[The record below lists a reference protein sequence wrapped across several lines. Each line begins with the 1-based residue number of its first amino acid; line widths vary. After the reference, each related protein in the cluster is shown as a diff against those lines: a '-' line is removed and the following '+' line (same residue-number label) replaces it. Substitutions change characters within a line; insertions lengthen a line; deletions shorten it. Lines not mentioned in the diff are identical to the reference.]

1 MSTLFV
7 NNLNTASGTTITIPT
22 GKTLV
27 GTDTA
32 SIKAPGSIIQVVN
45 AVNNT
50 HASYSSGSWTATDIS
65 CQITPKF
72 NTSKILVMI
81 TGTIRAYNN
90 GGADARGAW
99 RIYRQIGGGS
109 WGQVGTHQM
118 THRAYDYGSSGRLDD
133 IPYHLQYLDSPATTS
148 VVGYKLYGYK
158 EAGNAIEQNPDGDD
172 ETYTT
177 LMEVAQ

>member
-1 MSTLFV
+1 MSTLSV
-7 NNLNTASGTTITIPT
+7 DIIQGQTTAANVKFP
-22 GKTLV
+22 
-27 GTDTA
+27 A
-32 SIKAPGSIIQVVN
+32 GSVVQVVN

-50 HASYSSGSWTATDIS
+50 HASYTSASWTATDIS

-81 TGTIRAYNN
+81 TGTIRTYNN
-90 GGADARGAW
+90 SSNDARGAW

-118 THRAYDYGSSGRLDD
+118 THRIYDYGGSGIINDA
-133 IPYHLQYLDSPATTS
+133 PYHLQYLDSPATTS
-148 VVGYKLYGYK
+148 VVGYKLYAYK
-158 EAGNAIEQNPDGDD
+158 EAGTQIEQNPDGDD

-177 LMEVAQ
+177 LMEISV